1 MLILSVVEKR
11 RRSRRYAATAR
22 QDPGRVITLMI
33 QNNRF
38 YGNFCKYQA
47 AGEYIFI
54 QLR

>member
-11 RRSRRYAATAR
+11 RRSRQAL
-22 QDPGRVITLMI
+22 GRVATLI
-33 QNNRF
+33 NRF